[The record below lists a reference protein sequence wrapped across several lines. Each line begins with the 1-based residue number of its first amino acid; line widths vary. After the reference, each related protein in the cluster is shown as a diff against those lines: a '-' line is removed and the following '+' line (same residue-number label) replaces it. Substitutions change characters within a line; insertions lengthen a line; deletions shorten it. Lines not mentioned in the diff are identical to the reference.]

1 MEVLNSKIKH
11 VFDINKNKKHVEFEF
26 RFGQINNDMFVTNVG
41 KERFEKVMKAL
52 EAYDGWEDVVR
63 SSTSVYYKGDTRM
76 SIDDDTEEATNINK
90 TKITK
95 IDHRIPDE
103 PLDVRFCA
111 SIEKPTEPSDE
122 EVMDYVRC
130 KKRVSFIR
138 KNLSIDMTIVTGQ
151 PDDLDD
157 EEEETYEIELEIID
171 PSKVQGDNQ
180 FFNIV
185 YKIQCVLNTLK

>member
-1 MEVLNSKIKH
+1 MEVINSKFKPI
-11 VFDINKNKKHVEFEF
+11 FDANKGKKHVEFEI

-41 KERFEKVMKAL
+41 KDRFEKVMKAMKS
-52 EAYDGWEDVVR
+52 YSGWEDVVE
-63 SSTSVYYKGDTRM
+63 SSTSVYYRGESRM
-76 SIDDDTEEATNINK
+76 SIDDDTEEATNVK
-90 TKITK
+90 KSKVAK

-111 SIEKPTEPSDE
+111 SIEQPIEPSDD

-130 KKRVSFIR
+130 KKRISFVR
-138 KNLSIDMTIVTGQ
+138 KNLSIDMTVVTGQ

-157 EEEETYEIELEIID
+157 EEEETYEIELEIVD
-171 PSKVQGDNQ
+171 PSKVQSDNH
-180 FFNIV
+180 FFNII

>member
-1 MEVLNSKIKH
+1 
-11 VFDINKNKKHVEFEF
+11 
-26 RFGQINNDMFVTNVG
+26 
-41 KERFEKVMKAL
+41 
-52 EAYDGWEDVVR
+52 
-63 SSTSVYYKGDTRM
+63 
-76 SIDDDTEEATNINK
+76 
-90 TKITK
+90 
-95 IDHRIPDE
+95 
-103 PLDVRFCA
+103 
-111 SIEKPTEPSDE
+111 
-122 EVMDYVRC
+122 MDYVRC

>member
-1 MEVLNSKIKH
+1 MEVINSKFKPI
-11 VFDINKNKKHVEFEF
+11 FDANKGKKHVEFEI

-41 KERFEKVMKAL
+41 KDRFEKVMKAMKS
-52 EAYDGWEDVVR
+52 YNGWEDVVE
-63 SSTSVYYKGDTRM
+63 SSTSVYYRGESRM
-76 SIDDDTEEATNINK
+76 SIDDATEEATNVK
-90 TKITK
+90 KSKVAK

-111 SIEKPTEPSDE
+111 SIEQPIEPSDD

-130 KKRVSFIR
+130 KKRISFVR
-138 KNLSIDMTIVTGQ
+138 KNLSIDMTVVTGQ

-157 EEEETYEIELEIID
+157 EEEETYEIELEIVD
-171 PSKVQGDNQ
+171 PSKVQSDNH
-180 FFNIV
+180 FFNII